1 MGSERA
7 MLRGALIPT
16 SAIAVFSIAGCAYI
30 WGSPGVVGAILA
42 QLIVVLFFASNLL
55 VARISRDL
63 EPMMVMALAMVSY
76 MTKVIVLGL
85 FLFLITTFLP
95 PELYERKAFG
105 VSAVAA
111 TFAWLGGEIVAYL
124 RLKLH
129 LQLPTTSAH
138 NVGP

>member
-16 SAIAVFSIAGCAYI
+16 SITAVISIAACTYI
-30 WGSPGVVGAILA
+30 WDGPGAVGAILA
-42 QLIVVLFFASNLL
+42 QLIVVAFFASNLL

-95 PELYERKAFG
+95 QELYERKAFG

-111 TFAWLGGEIVAYL
+111 TFAWLGGEIVAFL

-129 LQLPTTSAH
+129 LQLPQQR
-138 NVGP
+138 

>member
-1 MGSERA
+1 

-16 SAIAVFSIAGCAYI
+16 VATAVITTIASSFI
-30 WGSPGVVGAILA
+30 WGGPGAAGALLA
-42 QLIVVLFFASNLL
+42 QLIVVAFFASNLL

-76 MTKVIVLGL
+76 MAKIIVLGL
-85 FLFLITTFLP
+85 FLFLITTFV
-95 PELYERKAFG
+95 PEELCNRKAFG

-111 TFAWLGGEIVAYL
+111 TFAWLGGEIVAFL

-129 LQLPTTSAH
+129 LQLPQS
-138 NVGP
+138 

>member
-16 SAIAVFSIAGCAYI
+16 VATAVIATAVCSFI
-30 WGSPGVVGAILA
+30 WGSPGAAGALLA
-42 QLIVVLFFASNLL
+42 QLIVVAFFASNLL

-76 MTKVIVLGL
+76 MAKIIVLGL
-85 FLFLITTFLP
+85 FLFLITTFV
-95 PELYERKAFG
+95 PEELCNRKAFG
-105 VSAVAA
+105 ISAVAA
-111 TFAWLGGEIVAYL
+111 TFAWLGGEIVAFL

-129 LQLPTTSAH
+129 LQLPKS
-138 NVGP
+138 

>member
-16 SAIAVFSIAGCAYI
+16 SITAVISIVACTYI
-30 WGSPGVVGAILA
+30 WDGPGAVGAILA
-42 QLIVVLFFASNLL
+42 QLIVVAFFASNLL
-55 VARISRDL
+55 VARITRDL

-76 MTKVIVLGL
+76 MTKVILLGL

-95 PELYERKAFG
+95 QELYERKAFG

-111 TFAWLGGEIVAYL
+111 TFAWLGGEIVAFL

-129 LQLPTTSAH
+129 LQLPQQR
-138 NVGP
+138 

>member
-16 SAIAVFSIAGCAYI
+16 VATAVIATTVCSFI
-30 WGSPGVVGAILA
+30 WGGPGGAGALLA
-42 QLIVVLFFASNLL
+42 QLIVVAFFASNLL

-76 MTKVIVLGL
+76 MAKIIVLGL
-85 FLFLITTFLP
+85 FLCLITTFV
-95 PELYERKAFG
+95 PEELCNRKAFG
-105 VSAVAA
+105 ISAVAA
-111 TFAWLGGEIVAYL
+111 TFAWLGGEIVAFL

-129 LQLPTTSAH
+129 LQLPKS
-138 NVGP
+138 

>member
-16 SAIAVFSIAGCAYI
+16 VATAVIATTVCSFI
-30 WGSPGVVGAILA
+30 WGGPGGAGALLA
-42 QLIVVLFFASNLL
+42 QLIVVAFFASNLL

-76 MTKVIVLGL
+76 MAKIIVLGL
-85 FLFLITTFLP
+85 FLFLITTFV
-95 PELYERKAFG
+95 PEELCNRKAFG
-105 VSAVAA
+105 ISAVAA
-111 TFAWLGGEIVAYL
+111 TFAWLGGEIVAFL

-129 LQLPTTSAH
+129 LQLPKS
-138 NVGP
+138 

>member
-16 SAIAVFSIAGCAYI
+16 SITALISIIACAYI
-30 WGSPGVVGAILA
+30 WGDPGATGAILA
-42 QLIVVLFFASNLL
+42 QLIVVAFFASNLL

-76 MTKVIVLGL
+76 MTKIIVLGL
-85 FLFLITTFLP
+85 FLFLITAFI
-95 PELYERKAFG
+95 PEEFYDRKAFG
-105 VSAVAA
+105 VSAVVA
-111 TFAWLGGEIVAYL
+111 TFAWLGGEIVAFL

-129 LQLPTTSAH
+129 LQLPQER
-138 NVGP
+138 

>member
-16 SAIAVFSIAGCAYI
+16 VATAVIATIACSFI
-30 WGSPGVVGAILA
+30 WGGPGAAGAVLA
-42 QLIVVLFFASNLL
+42 QLIVVAFFASNLL

-76 MTKVIVLGL
+76 MAKIIVLGV
-85 FLFLITTFLP
+85 FLFLITTFV
-95 PELYERKAFG
+95 PEELCNRKAFG

-111 TFAWLGGEIVAYL
+111 TFAWLGGEIVAFL

-129 LQLPTTSAH
+129 LQLPQS
-138 NVGP
+138 